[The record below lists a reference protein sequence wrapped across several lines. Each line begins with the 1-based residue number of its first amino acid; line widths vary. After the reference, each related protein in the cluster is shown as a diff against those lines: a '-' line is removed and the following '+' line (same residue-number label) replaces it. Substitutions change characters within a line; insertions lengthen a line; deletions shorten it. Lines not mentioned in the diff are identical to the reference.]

1 MNRRSPALVLM
12 LALPAVAAAVDV
24 PVAGKRLDLNA
35 SRDQARARVVVAD
48 PALAAPLPDPA
59 IGAALIVNAGAAA
72 GQCRAEILLDPGKW
86 QAIGGD
92 GPRKGWRY
100 RAEAP
105 GTQGVRRILLRPGL
119 LTMQAQGTGWPCSL
133 AATEQRLPVS
143 VVLRVGDTRYC
154 AAFGAPARRNTRRWL
169 EVRDAPAPA
178 GCPDTDLTVADLNI
192 LHGLFCFESANCRLA
207 DRIELLFQ
215 WIVASGCPDLVTL
228 QEVWDPA
235 LPLIR
240 ARLEGTCPFT
250 YQSVYVPASR
260 VDDAMILTRYP
271 AVAFES
277 HRLIRNFRRVLFA
290 RIDHPIGPVDVFV
303 THLASS
309 SDGAQQACG
318 ANCPPE
324 CVAAGAA
331 TVRQCQGVQMANFVA
346 ARHDV
351 PTPAIAT
358 GDFNESPGTF
368 VYDQFVGR
376 GWIDTYLA
384 AGNPECDPGS
394 GSGCTS
400 GAHRQRPEPAR
411 VAGQQRGRAHRLHLP
426 RATGAGL
433 AVRGRDR
440 LGR

>member
-1 MNRRSPALVLM
+1 
-12 LALPAVAAAVDV
+12 
-24 PVAGKRLDLNA
+24 
-35 SRDQARARVVVAD
+35 
-48 PALAAPLPDPA
+48 
-59 IGAALIVNAGAAA
+59 
-72 GQCRAEILLDPGKW
+72 
-86 QAIGGD
+86 
-92 GPRKGWRY
+92 
-100 RAEAP
+100 
-105 GTQGVRRILLRPGL
+105 
-119 LTMQAQGTGWPCSL
+119 
-133 AATEQRLPVS
+133 
-143 VVLRVGDTRYC
+143 VLRVGDTRYC

-215 WIVASGCPDLVTL
+215 WIVASGCPDLVTR

-368 VYDQFVGR
+368 VYDQFAGR

-400 GAHRQRPEPAR
+400 GRIDNDLSQLESPASNEVERIDYIFLVPPGPGSLCATAIDSGADDDGDGTATRIFADDPNPFAPTCGPEPAPICWPSD
-411 VAGQQRGRAHRLHLP
+411 HE
-426 RATGAGL
+426 GAELDLECG
-433 AVRGRDR
+433 
-440 LGR
+440 